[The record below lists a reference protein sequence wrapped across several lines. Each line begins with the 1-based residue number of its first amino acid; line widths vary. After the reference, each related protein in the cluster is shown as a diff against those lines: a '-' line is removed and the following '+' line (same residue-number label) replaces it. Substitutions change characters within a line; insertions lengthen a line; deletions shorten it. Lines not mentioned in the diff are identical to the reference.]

1 MNQSSHPHSFNGE
14 GTYNLGQVM
23 GPMGPN
29 YAIVHYPMTPSSVK
43 DGRIV
48 ARVPCHAPTEPSYM
62 HSFSVTANYFVLA
75 EQSLHVRLKNVIAL
89 MLQSKPLVHSLKWRQ
104 SMVSTQLRNQS
115 TADEYFDKRTL
126 FLDTIPTD

>member
-1 MNQSSHPHSFNGE
+1 
-14 GTYNLGQVM
+14 M

-62 HSFSVTANYFVLA
+62 HSFSMTANYFVLI
-75 EQSLHVRLKNVIAL
+75 EQSLCVKLKTLKSAVLSLTSRQRLIQWFVG
-89 MLQSKPLVHSLKWRQ
+89 VCTWR
-104 SMVSTQLRNQS
+104 VL
-115 TADEYFDKRTL
+115 
-126 FLDTIPTD
+126 